1 VIREIL
7 YYVGFL
13 LILLLF
19 TDEFARLVQWLRWYS
34 RQHPRRR
41 FILYPLIIVLGVL
54 AGAIIASSLI
64 RLATG
69 FTFTYE

>member
-7 YYVGFL
+7 FYVGFL
-13 LILLLF
+13 LIMLLF
-19 TDEFARLVQWLRWYS
+19 TDEFARLVQWLRRYS

-41 FILYPLIIVLGVL
+41 LILYPLILVLGAL

-69 FTFTYE
+69 LTFSYE